1 MAGQLID
8 GIEAAVTFPSL
19 PVFFLTVLLFNQAD
33 LESKA
38 PLWKPIKS
46 VLDGNGLILKYLGRN
61 KGKGRAIAAD
71 IEGHLTV
78 TSEIHLTVFVQL

>member
-19 PVFFLTVLLFNQAD
+19 SGFFLTVLLFNQAD

-38 PLWKPIKS
+38 PL
-46 VLDGNGLILKYLGRN
+46 
-61 KGKGRAIAAD
+61 
-71 IEGHLTV
+71 
-78 TSEIHLTVFVQL
+78 

>member
-19 PVFFLTVLLFNQAD
+19 PVFFLNVLLFNQAD

-38 PLWKPIKS
+38 PL
-46 VLDGNGLILKYLGRN
+46 
-61 KGKGRAIAAD
+61 
-71 IEGHLTV
+71 
-78 TSEIHLTVFVQL
+78 